1 MTLAM
6 KRVSA
11 IIQKEWKD
19 ASKNSMLLLTAAI
32 PILFAFLF
40 RGEHGARAS
49 VLTMPINMALSIT
62 GAFVQAMMVA
72 EEKEKHTLR
81 VLMLSPAKPLEVLL
95 GKSAIAA
102 ILTVSAVILS
112 ILIAKTPSIDM
123 VSFSLLLL
131 PNIAMYLALG
141 TLIGL
146 LSRTSMETSFLGM
159 PLLLI
164 FLMGPMFG
172 ALLNSE
178 AVNVAIGY
186 LPTEQMSA
194 ACETLWNGGSLAD
207 IWSHIGV
214 TCIWAVASVL
224 LCVVAYRAK
233 RYDA

>member
-19 ASKNSMLLLTAAI
+19 SSKNPVLLLTAVI
-32 PILFAFLF
+32 PVIFAFLF
-40 RGEHGARAS
+40 RSEQSVGAS
-49 VLTMPINMALSIT
+49 VLTMPMNMALSIT

-81 VLMLSPAKPLEVLL
+81 VLMLSPAKPIEVLL
-95 GKSAIAA
+95 GKSAISA
-102 ILTVSAVILS
+102 IMTVSAVILS
-112 ILIAKTPSIDM
+112 ILIANTPSINL
-123 VSFSLLLL
+123 VSFLLLL
-131 PNIAMYLALG
+131 IPNIVMYLALG

-146 LSRTSMETSFLGM
+146 MSRTSMETSFLGM

-178 AVNVAIGY
+178 AVNIAIGY
-186 LPTEQMSA
+186 LPTEQMAA
-194 ACETLWNGGSLAD
+194 ACDILWNGGSLTD

-214 TCIWAVASVL
+214 TFIWAVASVL
-224 LCVVAYRAK
+224 LCIIVYRAK